1 MELSSDPYELKLYQ
15 MFQSCDKEQCGLLD
29 EESLRRL
36 CGLLELQDK
45 GTVLIGDLS
54 GNGRVSF
61 DCFKEALLKFLGAE
75 LELDTK
81 EQHSQ
86 SDAHTRSGDV
96 ISAPTIV
103 NSSNSNCKSSNCLAD
118 AKERT
123 LVIADTIESSKSVD
137 SDHPTSDREVSPKL
151 VMGSKKYGRRSR
163 PSTHNIK
170 NLSLTDSED
179 DGESHDHRLCD
190 INVHHGLSCVQRS
203 SSQTDIPNKGRRRP
217 PTTNGGGKLKRCS
230 SLPTQRSMQLKLNSK
245 TLNSNIKKPQLWD
258 KLQQKQ
264 ALNSSVES
272 LDSPPLTEPEIMPV
286 HRILDIFDRAQIEN
300 GKGILLALG
309 FDDDEINVT
318 QLNKVLE
325 EELRG
330 LEDDTQLAIVRAY
343 MALQLS
349 EMTSLRQTVR
359 QLHDENKKLNASNKD
374 ANHRLALLAAEIDER
389 HASLEDSSKKEIRLL
404 EQRHAT
410 LVRELSTRMANDREN
425 WSSFTTRLE
434 ARIKQLEQEEIKN
447 KTELELVRRENCD
460 LENEHHKLQK
470 QVTELLEKNLKLN
483 LQLADLDRDTSS
495 GVCETRNSKRLEEDE
510 EVARLVEK
518 VSELQMDNKS
528 LRDKT
533 DELVAEI
540 ESLNLEILRMKSKNK
555 KSNSSTSNTN
565 ASTPVDAGSVVV
577 DDAEQGAN
585 LTAIKRRGDSPSK
598 THITEESPRL
608 GKLRKCTDPANSE
621 TSDTSG
627 EWMALNSEL
636 RESESHR
643 NNATNSV
650 SDYLEQISALKQKI
664 KELEVQAKTSSTS
677 NQRVV
682 SPDERCK
689 ELEAS
694 LEQMQR
700 AYEDCEDYWQGK
712 LAEERQLFEKER
724 QIYEEEQLESDKKFT
739 ELMEK
744 VREYEE
750 QFSRD
755 GRLSPIEEKD
765 ALEQQYADLEAEAS
779 ELRETARKM
788 FDEKSNEIENLQREI
803 EDLRMRLGESV
814 EILTGAC
821 ELNNEAMAV
830 SALHI
835 NPDKQSPASSPI
847 SYLWHQS
854 TIQEPAKNYNTIFP
868 PSPESPTRPNI
879 RNNLTT
885 SETTIFSTTPVDTIA
900 PIQKP
905 TSSKQSESET
915 DEVSSTASGK
925 SSESHSPASTHS
937 ARQSQLQQQSKT
949 SPSTEH
955 SISSV
960 GMKEELK
967 RLKFFEIS
975 LREQVKNLSLQRDG
989 LVMELQQLQEARPVL
1004 EKAYARTPHPSVIQ
1018 RVNQLE
1024 LRNRHLQNAIKQQ
1037 QQQTESLMQRSWQ
1050 QHQMELAD
1058 LHNRIENQ
1066 GSMIA
1071 EQVQRLQNADIL
1083 VKDLYVENAHLAAT
1097 IQRLEQHRAR
1107 MNMVHQR
1114 QGINGL
1120 PGMP

>member
-15 MFQSCDKEQCGLLD
+15 MFQSCDKEQCGLLN
-29 EESLRRL
+29 EESLYRL

-45 GTVLIGDLS
+45 GAVLIAALS

-61 DCFKEALLKFLGAE
+61 DRFKEALLSFLGAE
-75 LELDTK
+75 LGLDTE
-81 EQHSQ
+81 EQHSH
-86 SDAHTRSGDV
+86 SEAHIRSSNV
-96 ISAPTIV
+96 ISAATIINTS
-103 NSSNSNCKSSNCLAD
+103 NSSGCLD
-118 AKERT
+118 DTKERT
-123 LVIADTIESSKSVD
+123 LVICDETAGSKSLD
-137 SDHPTSDREVSPKL
+137 SDHTTSDREVSPKL

-163 PSTHNIK
+163 PAVQNE
-170 NLSLTDSED
+170 NNVPLTDSD
-179 DGESHDHRLCD
+179 DDVNEHNHRLCD
-190 INVHHGLSCVQRS
+190 MNLHHSISSVQRS
-203 SSQTDIPNKGRRRP
+203 SSQTDIPNKGRRRL
-217 PTTNGGGKLKRCS
+217 PTANDGGKLKRCS
-230 SLPTQRSMQLKLNSK
+230 SLPTHRNLLHKMAPKSL
-245 TLNSNIKKPQLWD
+245 TSNVQKPQIEKD
-258 KLQQKQ
+258 VKLSSIWNKHQQKQ

-272 LDSPPLTEPEIMPV
+272 LDSPTLAEPEILPV
-286 HRILDIFDRAQIEN
+286 HRILDIFERAHLAN

-309 FDDDEINVT
+309 FDDEEVNVG

-325 EELRG
+325 EELRSF
-330 LEDDTQLAIVRAY
+330 EDDTQLALVRAY
-343 MALQLS
+343 MALQMAEL
-349 EMTSLRQTVR
+349 TTLRQTVR
-359 QLHDENKKLNASNKD
+359 QLYGENKKLHASNKD
-374 ANHRLALLAAEIDER
+374 ANQRLSLLAAEIDER
-389 HASLEDSSKKEIRLL
+389 HASLEDSSKKEIRML

-425 WSSFTTRLE
+425 WSSFTSRLE
-434 ARIKQLEQEEIKN
+434 AKVKQLEQEEIKF

-460 LENEHHKLQK
+460 LENEQHKMQK
-470 QVTELLEKNLKLN
+470 QVTDLLEKNVQLN
-483 LQLADLDRDTSS
+483 LQLADLNKDATNDIRDNKN
-495 GVCETRNSKRLEEDE
+495 GKRIDEDE
-510 EVARLVEK
+510 NVAGLVDK
-518 VSELQMDNKS
+518 ISELKIENKN

-540 ESLNLEILRMKSKNK
+540 ERLNLELLRIKSKNK
-555 KSNSSTSNTN
+555 KIPPSINTN
-565 ASTPVDAGSVVV
+565 TTTELDAPIAVL
-577 DDAEQGAN
+577 DDSELGVN
-585 LTAIKRRGDSPSK
+585 LTATKRRGDSPSK
-598 THITEESPRL
+598 SHITEESPRL
-608 GKLRKCTDPANSE
+608 GKLRKCTDGTGSE

-636 RESESHR
+636 RESESDR
-643 NNATNSV
+643 NIAT
-650 SDYLEQISALKQKI
+650 DCAQEYLEQISCLKQKI
-664 KELEVQAKTSSTS
+664 AELETPKSNSATSEGVYT
-677 NQRVV
+677 
-682 SPDERCK
+682 DERCK

-700 AYEDCEDYWQGK
+700 AYEDCEDYWQSK

-724 QIYEEEQLESDKKFT
+724 QIYEEEQQESDKKFT

-765 ALEQQYADLEAEAS
+765 ALEQQYADLEAEAN

-788 FDEKSNEIENLQREI
+788 FDEKCNEIESLQREI
-803 EDLRMRLGESV
+803 EDLRTRLGESV

-821 ELNNEAMAV
+821 ELNNEALAV

-854 TIQEPAKNYNTIFP
+854 TIQEPVKNYNTTF
-868 PSPESPTRPNI
+868 PESPSRHPN

-905 TSSKQSESET
+905 VGSKQSESET
-915 DEVSSTASGK
+915 DDVSSTASGK
-925 SSESHSPASTHS
+925 SSEGHSPASTNS
-937 ARQSQLQQQSKT
+937 ASQSQTQQQIKT
-949 SPSTEH
+949 SPSTEN
-955 SISSV
+955 SISSLS
-960 GMKEELK
+960 MKEELK

-1004 EKAYARTPHPSVIQ
+1004 EKAYARTLHPNIIQ

-1050 QHQMELAD
+1050 QHQIELAE
-1058 LHNRIENQ
+1058 LHNRIETQ
-1066 GSMIA
+1066 GSLIA
-1071 EQVQRLQNADIL
+1071 EQVQRLQNGDLL

-1097 IQRLEQHRAR
+1097 VQRLEQHRVR
-1107 MNMVHQR
+1107 MNMMHQQR
-1114 QGINGL
+1114 QGLNGL

>member
-45 GTVLIGDLS
+45 GAVLIADLS

-61 DCFKEALLKFLGAE
+61 DCFKEALLNFLGAE

-81 EQHSQ
+81 EQYKKG
-86 SDAHTRSGDV
+86 DTYKRSSDV
-96 ISAPTIV
+96 ISAATII
-103 NSSNSNCKSSNCLAD
+103 NSSNSNSNCLAD
-118 AKERT
+118 TKERT
-123 LVIADTIESSKSVD
+123 LVICDTNEGTKPVE
-137 SDHPTSDREVSPKL
+137 SDHAVSDREVSPKL

-163 PSTHNIK
+163 PTGHKTKNI
-170 NLSLTDSED
+170 SLTDSD
-179 DGESHDHRLCD
+179 DDIESNDHRSCE
-190 INVHHGLSCVQRS
+190 INVHNCLSSVQRS

-230 SLPTQRSMQLKLNSK
+230 SLPTQRSMQHKINSK
-245 TLNSNIKKPQLWD
+245 SLSSSIQKADLWD
-258 KLQQKQ
+258 KRQPRQVL
-264 ALNSSVES
+264 SSSMES
-272 LDSPPLTEPEIMPV
+272 LESPPLTEPETLPV
-286 HRILDIFDRAQIEN
+286 HRILDIFEGAEIAN
-300 GKGILLALG
+300 GRGILLALG
-309 FDDDEINVT
+309 FDDDEVNVA

-330 LEDDTQLAIVRAY
+330 LDDDTQLALVRAY
-343 MALQLS
+343 MALQAS
-349 EMTSLRQTVR
+349 EMTALRQNVR
-359 QLHDENKKLNASNKD
+359 QLHDENKKLHSSNKD
-374 ANHRLALLAAEIDER
+374 ANQRLALLAAEIDER
-389 HASLEDSSKKEIRLL
+389 HASLEDTSKKEVRLL

-434 ARIKQLEQEEIKN
+434 ARIKQLEQEEIRN
-447 KTELELVRRENCD
+447 KTELELVRKENCE
-460 LENEHHKLQK
+460 LESEHQKMQK
-470 QVTELLEKNLKLN
+470 QITELLEKNVQLN
-483 LQLADLDRDTSS
+483 LQLADLDRDTSTD
-495 GVCETRNSKRLEEDE
+495 VRENRNDKRVDEDE

-518 VSELQMDNKS
+518 VSELQVDNKN

-540 ESLNLEILRMKSKNK
+540 ESLNLELLRTKSKNK
-555 KSNSSTSNTN
+555 KSISNTNSSTTLD
-565 ASTPVDAGSVVV
+565 VGSVAL
-577 DDAEQGAN
+577 DDAEQAAN
-585 LTAIKRRGDSPSK
+585 LTATKRRGDSPSK

-608 GKLRKCTDPANSE
+608 GKLRKCTDTAGSE
-621 TSDTSG
+621 ASDTSG

-636 RESESHR
+636 RESETHANS
-643 NNATNSV
+643 ATDNV
-650 SDYLEQISALKQKI
+650 KDYLEQISTLKQKI
-664 KELEVQAKTSSTS
+664 AELEAQQKTPAPSSEGIST
-677 NQRVV
+677 
-682 SPDERCK
+682 DERCK

-700 AYEDCEDYWQGK
+700 AYEDCEDYWQSK

-724 QIYEEEQLESDKKFT
+724 QIYEEEQQESDKKFT

-765 ALEQQYADLEAEAS
+765 ALEQQYADLEAEAND
-779 ELRETARKM
+779 LRETARKM
-788 FDEKSNEIENLQREI
+788 FDEKCNEIENLQREI
-803 EDLRMRLGESV
+803 EDLRTRLGESV

-854 TIQEPAKNYNTIFP
+854 TIQEPAKSYNTVFP
-868 PSPESPTRPNI
+868 PSPESPTRQAN

-905 TSSKQSESET
+905 PGSNSKQSESET

-937 ARQSQLQQQSKT
+937 ARQSQQQQLKK
-949 SPSTEH
+949 SPSTEN
-955 SISSV
+955 SISSL

-1058 LHNRIENQ
+1058 LHNRIETQ
-1066 GSMIA
+1066 GSMLA
-1071 EQVQRLQNADIL
+1071 EQVQRLQNADML

-1097 IQRLEQHRAR
+1097 VQRLEQHRAR
-1107 MNMVHQR
+1107 MNMMHQQR
-1114 QGINGL
+1114 QGLNGL

>member
-1 MELSSDPYELKLYQ
+1 MGTFFYYKKKID
-15 MFQSCDKEQCGLLD
+15 FDD
-29 EESLRRL
+29 EDTSV
-36 CGLLELQDK
+36 D
-45 GTVLIGDLS
+45 
-54 GNGRVSF
+54 
-61 DCFKEALLKFLGAE
+61 ALASIL
-75 LELDTK
+75 
-81 EQHSQ
+81 
-86 SDAHTRSGDV
+86 
-96 ISAPTIV
+96 
-103 NSSNSNCKSSNCLAD
+103 
-118 AKERT
+118 ERT
-123 LVIADTIESSKSVD
+123 LVICDTNEGTKPVD
-137 SDHPTSDREVSPKL
+137 SDHAVSDREVSPKL

-163 PSTHNIK
+163 PTAHNTK
-170 NLSLTDSED
+170 NISLTDSD
-179 DGESHDHRLCD
+179 DDADSNDHRSCE
-190 INVHHGLSCVQRS
+190 INVHNCLSAVQRS

-230 SLPTQRSMQLKLNSK
+230 SLPTQRSMQHKLNSK
-245 TLNSNIKKPQLWD
+245 SLSSSIQKTQLWD
-258 KLQQKQ
+258 KPQPKQ
-264 ALNSSVES
+264 VLTSSMES
-272 LDSPPLTEPEIMPV
+272 LESPPLTEPETLPV
-286 HRILDIFDRAQIEN
+286 HRILDIFEGAQIAN
-300 GKGILLALG
+300 GRGILLALG
-309 FDDDEINVT
+309 FDDDEVNVA

-330 LEDDTQLAIVRAY
+330 LDDDTQLALVRAY
-343 MALQLS
+343 MALQAS
-349 EMTSLRQTVR
+349 EVTALRQNAR
-359 QLHDENKKLNASNKD
+359 QLRDENKKLHASNKD
-374 ANHRLALLAAEIDER
+374 ANQRLALLAAEIDER
-389 HASLEDSSKKEIRLL
+389 HANLEDNSKKEIRVL

-434 ARIKQLEQEEIKN
+434 ARIKLLEQEEIKN
-447 KTELELVRRENCD
+447 KTELELVRNENCD
-460 LENEHHKLQK
+460 LENELQK
-470 QVTELLEKNLKLN
+470 MQKQITELLEKNVQLN
-483 LQLADLDRDTSS
+483 MQLADLDRDTSADMR
-495 GVCETRNSKRLEEDE
+495 EQRNGKRADEDE

-518 VSELQMDNKS
+518 VTELQVDNKN

-533 DELVAEI
+533 DELVAEL
-540 ESLNLEILRMKSKNK
+540 ESLNLELLRTKTKNK
-555 KSNSSTSNTN
+555 KSSSISNTNSSTALDV
-565 ASTPVDAGSVVV
+565 ASVAL
-577 DDAEQGAN
+577 DDAEQAAN
-585 LTAIKRRGDSPSK
+585 LTATKRRGDSPSK

-608 GKLRKCTDPANSE
+608 GKLRKCTDTTGSE
-621 TSDTSG
+621 ASDTSG

-636 RESESHR
+636 RESETHAS
-643 NNATNSV
+643 NATDNV
-650 SDYLEQISALKQKI
+650 KDYLAQISALKQQVA
-664 KELEVQAKTSSTS
+664 ELEEAQQKTHTTTASVGVST
-677 NQRVV
+677 
-682 SPDERCK
+682 DERCK

-700 AYEDCEDYWQGK
+700 AYEDCEDYWQSK

-724 QIYEEEQLESDKKFT
+724 QIYEEEQQESDKKFT

-765 ALEQQYADLEAEAS
+765 ALEQQYADLEAEAN
-779 ELRETARKM
+779 ELRETARKL
-788 FDEKSNEIENLQREI
+788 FDEKCNEIENLQREI
-803 EDLRMRLGESV
+803 EDLRTRLGESV

-854 TIQEPAKNYNTIFP
+854 TIQEPAKNYNTAFP
-868 PSPESPTRPNI
+868 PSPESPTRQAN

-905 TSSKQSESET
+905 PGSKQSESET

-937 ARQSQLQQQSKT
+937 ARQSQTQQQLKK
-949 SPSTEH
+949 SPSTEN
-955 SISSV
+955 SISSL

-1058 LHNRIENQ
+1058 LHNRIETQ
-1066 GSMIA
+1066 GSMLA
-1071 EQVQRLQNADIL
+1071 EQVQRLQNADML

-1097 IQRLEQHRAR
+1097 VQRLEQHRAR
-1107 MNMVHQR
+1107 MNMMHQQR
-1114 QGINGL
+1114 QGLNGL

>member
-15 MFQSCDKEQCGLLD
+15 MFQSCDKEQGGLLD

-45 GTVLIGDLS
+45 GAVLIADLS
-54 GNGRVSF
+54 GNGGVSF
-61 DCFKEALLKFLGAE
+61 DCFKEALLNFLGAE

-81 EQHSQ
+81 EQHKKG
-86 SDAHTRSGDV
+86 DTYKRSSDV
-96 ISAPTIV
+96 ISAATII
-103 NSSNSNCKSSNCLAD
+103 NSSNSNSSCLAD
-118 AKERT
+118 TKERT
-123 LVIADTIESSKSVD
+123 LVICDTNEVTKPVESD
-137 SDHPTSDREVSPKL
+137 NEISDREVSPKL

-163 PSTHNIK
+163 PTGHNTK
-170 NLSLTDSED
+170 NISLTDSD
-179 DGESHDHRLCD
+179 DDIENNDHRSCD
-190 INVHHGLSCVQRS
+190 INVHNCLSSVQRS

-230 SLPTQRSMQLKLNSK
+230 SLPTQRSMQHKINSK
-245 TLNSNIKKPQLWD
+245 SLSSSIQKAELWD
-258 KLQQKQ
+258 KRQPRQVLT
-264 ALNSSVES
+264 SSMES
-272 LDSPPLTEPEIMPV
+272 LESPPLTEPETLPV
-286 HRILDIFDRAQIEN
+286 HRILDMFEGAQIAN
-300 GKGILLALG
+300 GRGILLALG
-309 FDDDEINVT
+309 FDDDEVNVA

-330 LEDDTQLAIVRAY
+330 LDDDTQLPLVRAY
-343 MALQLS
+343 MALQAS
-349 EMTSLRQTVR
+349 EMTALRQNVR
-359 QLHDENKKLNASNKD
+359 QLHDENKKLHSSNKD
-374 ANHRLALLAAEIDER
+374 ANQRLALLAAEIDER
-389 HASLEDSSKKEIRLL
+389 HASLEDTSKKEQVRLL

-434 ARIKQLEQEEIKN
+434 ARIKQLEQEEIRN
-447 KTELELVRRENCD
+447 KTELELVRKENCE
-460 LENEHHKLQK
+460 LESEHQKMQK
-470 QVTELLEKNLKLN
+470 QITEILEKNVQLN
-483 LQLADLDRDTSS
+483 LQLADLDRDTSMD
-495 GVCETRNSKRLEEDE
+495 VRENRNGKRGDVDED
-510 EVARLVEK
+510 VARLVEK
-518 VSELQMDNKS
+518 VSELQVDNKN

-540 ESLNLEILRMKSKNK
+540 ESLNLELLRTKSKNK
-555 KSNSSTSNTN
+555 KSISITNSSTTLD
-565 ASTPVDAGSVVV
+565 VGSVAL
-577 DDAEQGAN
+577 DDAEQAAN
-585 LTAIKRRGDSPSK
+585 LTATKRRGDSPSK

-608 GKLRKCTDPANSE
+608 GKLRKCTDTTGSE
-621 TSDTSG
+621 ASDTSG

-636 RESESHR
+636 RESDTH
-643 NNATNSV
+643 ANSASDNV
-650 SDYLEQISALKQKI
+650 KDYLEQISCLKQKI
-664 KELEVQAKTSSTS
+664 AELEAQQKTHATTS
-677 NQRVV
+677 EGV
-682 SPDERCK
+682 PADERCK

-700 AYEDCEDYWQGK
+700 AYEDCEDYWQSK

-724 QIYEEEQLESDKKFT
+724 QIYEEEQQESDKKFT

-765 ALEQQYADLEAEAS
+765 ALEQQYADLEAEAND
-779 ELRETARKM
+779 LRETARKM
-788 FDEKSNEIENLQREI
+788 FDEKCNEIENLQREI
-803 EDLRMRLGESV
+803 EDLRTRLGESV

-854 TIQEPAKNYNTIFP
+854 TIQEPAKNYNTVFP
-868 PSPESPTRPNI
+868 PSPESPTRQAN

-905 TSSKQSESET
+905 PGSKQSESET

-937 ARQSQLQQQSKT
+937 ARQSQQQQLKK
-949 SPSTEH
+949 SPSTEN
-955 SISSV
+955 SISSL

-1058 LHNRIENQ
+1058 LHNRIETQ

-1071 EQVQRLQNADIL
+1071 EQVQRLQNADLL

-1097 IQRLEQHRAR
+1097 VQRLEQHRAR
-1107 MNMVHQR
+1107 MNMMHQQR
-1114 QGINGL
+1114 QGLNGL